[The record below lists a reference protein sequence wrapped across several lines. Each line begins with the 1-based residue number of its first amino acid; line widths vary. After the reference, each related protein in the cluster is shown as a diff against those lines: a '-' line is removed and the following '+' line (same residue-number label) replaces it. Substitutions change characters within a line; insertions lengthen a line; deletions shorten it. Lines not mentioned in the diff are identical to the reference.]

1 MLITTYTVIMKLE
14 FLEETSAQ
22 NVMQILKINSFY
34 LKFKIIF
41 FSIFPCFYQKETKYC
56 RI

>member
-1 MLITTYTVIMKLE
+1 MTTYTVIMKLE

-22 NVMQILKINSFY
+22 NVIQILKINLFY
-34 LKFKIIF
+34 LNFKIIF
-41 FSIFPCFYQKETKYC
+41 SNIFPCFYQKETKYC